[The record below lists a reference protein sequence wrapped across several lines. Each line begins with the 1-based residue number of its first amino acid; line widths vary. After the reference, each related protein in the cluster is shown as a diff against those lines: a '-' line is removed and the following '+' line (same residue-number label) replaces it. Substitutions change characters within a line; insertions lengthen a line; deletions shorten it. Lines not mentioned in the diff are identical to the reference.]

1 MQEEKPDIGCETFL
15 QREPRIKFL
24 TDRINLAETIDEKA
38 QFAEE
43 LASEA
48 KSLLDCG
55 DYNEERLDCINCQ
68 TVSSLREKMATLILK
83 TSVIFG

>member
-55 DYNEERLDCINCQ
+55 GYNEERLDCINCQ

-83 TSVIFG
+83 TSIILG